1 MTNRIAFGHPTHA
14 PQQKKSRDA
23 SYHAPPAVSW
33 EIVSPSALVVRLL
46 SRSS

>member
-1 MTNRIAFGHPTHA
+1 MTNHIALGHPTHA
-14 PQQKKSRDA
+14 AQQKKSRDA

-33 EIVSPSALVVRLL
+33 EIVSPSATVARLH